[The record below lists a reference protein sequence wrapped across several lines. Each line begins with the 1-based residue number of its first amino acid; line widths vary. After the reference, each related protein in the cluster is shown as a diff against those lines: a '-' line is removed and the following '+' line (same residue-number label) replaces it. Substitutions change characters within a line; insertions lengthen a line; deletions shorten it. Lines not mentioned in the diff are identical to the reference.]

1 MFWDLH
7 DVQRILPFISSQVFR
22 FLERETCD
30 GFIIIVVVVVVVVVI
45 IVVVVALF
53 VVLVVVV
60 AVVVVIV
67 VVIASSFE
75 NRLFEAPCFFA
86 SADRYLRWIC

>member
-30 GFIIIVVVVVVVVVI
+30 GFIIIVVVVV
-45 IVVVVALF
+45 
-53 VVLVVVV
+53 
-60 AVVVVIV
+60 AVVVL
-67 VVIASSFE
+67 A
-75 NRLFEAPCFFA
+75 FFPLYKQPE
-86 SADRYLRWIC
+86 DTLG

>member
-30 GFIIIVVVVVVVVVI
+30 GFIIIVVVVVVL
-45 IVVVVALF
+45 A
-53 VVLVVVV
+53 
-60 AVVVVIV
+60 
-67 VVIASSFE
+67 
-75 NRLFEAPCFFA
+75 FFPLYKQPE
-86 SADRYLRWIC
+86 DTLG